1 MATDTATDTATEDR
15 TARDLI
21 LDALLTYAQQRPAL
35 EFGNYANH
43 NDPAEGRRSYFSE
56 CRRITSDLHQA
67 RQLLSAVRHSQIT
80 ADELRQCF
88 TNRLTWD
95 GARLDYCTGQY
106 WPVEYRPAV
115 CRVLASA
122 LWAYYREHC
131 GCETGDTIRAAAR
144 HNLPRAIA
152 ARWFN

>member
-21 LDALLTYAQQRPAL
+21 LDALQTYAQQRPAL
-35 EFGNYANH
+35 EFANYADLNCTI
-43 NDPAEGRRSYFSE
+43 EGWRGYYKER
-56 CRRITSDLHQA
+56 RRITGDLWQA
-67 RQLLSAVRHSQIT
+67 RQLLSAVRRSQIT

-131 GCETGDTIRAAAR
+131 GCETGDAIRAAAR

-152 ARWFN
+152 KRWFN

>member
-21 LDALLTYAQQRPAL
+21 LDALQTYAQQRPGL
-35 EFGNYANH
+35 EFENYADLNCTR
-43 NDPAEGRRSYFSE
+43 EGWRSYYKE
-56 CRRITSDLHQA
+56 RRLITGDLWQA
-67 RQLLSAVRHSQIT
+67 RQLLSAVRRSQIT
-80 ADELRQCF
+80 AEELRQCF

-95 GARLDYCTGQY
+95 GARLDYCTNQY

-131 GCETGDTIRAAAR
+131 GCETGDAIRAAAR
-144 HNLPRAIA
+144 RNLPSAIA